1 MCIGNVLQW
10 SSLLSSPQLVVCNR
24 HDFILY
30 DLQCRD
36 TFLWHVIKTQR
47 WDFWL
52 PHFNEKVLHI
62 LIQINSC
69 VSKKNSPTSFSLQL
83 KHLVTTLLKPKNED
97 FTFSSCLKHIFFITL
112 LYLVYWCTTYVIWVY
127 VVLSFLW
134 ENFFSLQCKYLGFLY
149 AGLLWFHTEWFCNF
163 FFLQKPNCP
172 CLVLAVINWKNIAHL
187 IDW

>member
-1 MCIGNVLQW
+1 MW
-10 SSLLSSPQLVVCNR
+10 A
-24 HDFILY
+24 
-30 DLQCRD
+30 
-36 TFLWHVIKTQR
+36 
-47 WDFWL
+47 
-52 PHFNEKVLHI
+52 
-62 LIQINSC
+62 
-69 VSKKNSPTSFSLQL
+69 KKNSPTSFSLQL

-163 FFLQKPNCP
+163 FFAKAKLSLPSFSSHKLKKYRTSDW
-172 CLVLAVINWKNIAHL
+172 LVGHAVIEQWEVSPKALEPLCSTWTICTS
-187 IDW
+187 